1 VAVQVDAV
9 LGEPVAEV
17 QLPDDHARASVCA
30 EEAGGGGEAQ
40 EAPRECVVGG
50 GLNIFHYGEIS

>member
-17 QLPDDHARASVCA
+17 QLPDDHARASVRIP
-30 EEAGGGGEAQ
+30 EAGGGGEA
-40 EAPRECVVGG
+40 EETGGEFVVGG
-50 GLNIFHYGEIS
+50 